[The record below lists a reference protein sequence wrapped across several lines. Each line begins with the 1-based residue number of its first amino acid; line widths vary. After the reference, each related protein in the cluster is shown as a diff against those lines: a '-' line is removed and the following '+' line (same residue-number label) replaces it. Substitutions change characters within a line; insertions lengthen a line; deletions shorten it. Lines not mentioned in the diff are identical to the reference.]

1 MDCNL
6 PDSVGNR
13 PESVTWPKP
22 ACSVSVSGS
31 SLADVTTTQDPGRTS
46 SGTTTTPAWLPIAA
60 VATTLV
66 LWASAFVAIRH
77 LGDDFSAGSLALGRN
92 TVGAVAL
99 LALALPRFR
108 RPGPGQWWR
117 LVVIGLLWYAVYNV
131 ALNEGEQ
138 HVDAGTA
145 SLVLQSAPVMVAL
158 LAAVFLGE
166 RFTATKA
173 VGLALAIVGVGLI
186 STSGSGSGD
195 PGSDLLGVLLCAL
208 AALVY
213 AVSLIVQKPLMATL
227 PAIEVT
233 AVACAVGA
241 AACLPWAGRLVEET
255 AAAPTSSVLWMVY
268 LGLFPTAIGFTCYAY
283 ALNHM
288 PASNL
293 AVTTYLIPVIT
304 IVMAWLLLDETPAS
318 LAYVGGIVTLV
329 GVSIARRR

>member
-1 MDCNL
+1 
-6 PDSVGNR
+6 
-13 PESVTWPKP
+13 VT
-22 ACSVSVSGS
+22 S
-31 SLADVTTTQDPGRTS
+31 TQTRRDGASAATRT
-46 SGTTTTPAWLPIAA
+46 WLPVAA

-77 LGDDFSAGSLALGRN
+77 LADDFSAGPLALGRN
-92 TVGAVAL
+92 AVGAVAL
-99 LALALPRFR
+99 LGLALPRFR
-108 RPGPGQWWR
+108 RPAAGQWWR

-131 ALNEGEQ
+131 ALNRGEQ
-138 HVDAGTA
+138 LVDAGTA
-145 SLVLQSAPVMVAL
+145 SLVLQAAPVMVAL

-166 RFTATKA
+166 RFTATK
-173 VGLALAIVGVGLI
+173 GVGLTLAIAGVTLI
-186 STSGSGSGD
+186 SLSGSE
-195 PGSDLLGVLLCAL
+195 PGELGGELVGVLLCAL

-241 AACLPWAGRLVEET
+241 LACLPFAGTLADEM
-255 AAAPTSSVLWMVY
+255 AAAPTSSVWWMAY

-318 LAYVGGIVTLV
+318 LAYLGGVITLV
-329 GVSIARRR
+329 GVAVARRRPRPVPA

>member
-1 MDCNL
+1 MT
-6 PDSVGNR
+6 S
-13 PESVTWPKP
+13 
-22 ACSVSVSGS
+22 
-31 SLADVTTTQDPGRTS
+31 TQTRHHEAPHGAR
-46 SGTTTTPAWLPIAA
+46 AWLPLAA

-77 LGDDFSAGSLALGRN
+77 LAEDFSAGPLALGRN
-92 TVGAVAL
+92 AVGAVAL
-99 LALALPRFR
+99 LGLALPRFR
-108 RPGPGQWWR
+108 RPSAAQWWR

-131 ALNEGEQ
+131 ALNRGEQ
-138 HVDAGTA
+138 LVDAGTA
-145 SLVLQSAPVMVAL
+145 SLVLQAAPVIVAL

-173 VGLALAIVGVGLI
+173 AGLSLAIAGVTLI
-186 STSGSGSGD
+186 SLSGGE
-195 PGSDLLGVLLCAL
+195 PGALGGELVGVLLCAL

-233 AVACAVGA
+233 AVACGVGA
-241 AACLPWAGRLVEET
+241 LACLPFAGSLAEEM
-255 AAAPTSSVLWMVY
+255 AAAPVSSVWWMVY

-288 PASNL
+288 PASSL

-318 LAYVGGIVTLV
+318 LAYLGGLVTLV
-329 GVSIARRR
+329 GVAVARRRPRPVPA